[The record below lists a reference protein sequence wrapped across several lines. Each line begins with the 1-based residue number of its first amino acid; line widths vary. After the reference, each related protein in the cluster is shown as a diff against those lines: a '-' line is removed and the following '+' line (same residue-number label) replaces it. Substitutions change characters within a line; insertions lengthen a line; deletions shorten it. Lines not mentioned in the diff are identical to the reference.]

1 MKTVYI
7 ETSIVSYLR
16 SRPSAQV
23 VTVARQVLTRRW
35 WDRERG
41 NYQLITSQY
50 VLDEAGRGNQDLA
63 ADRVANLHGI
73 PLLDLPPD
81 IPELA
86 SRLLSS
92 AVLPPNARLDAL
104 HICASAFHGLDYL
117 LTWNCSHIANARLLP
132 RVRDVLLDL
141 GYLLPTVCTPEE
153 MLDDEEDIE

>member
-1 MKTVYI
+1 MKTVYV

-23 VTVARQVLTRRW
+23 VTVARQVLTRQW
-35 WDRERG
+35 WDYERG

-63 ADRVANLHGI
+63 ADRLAHLHGI
-73 PLLDLPPD
+73 PLLDLPAD

-86 SRLLSS
+86 NQLLSS

-132 RVRDVLLDL
+132 RVREVLKDL

-153 MLDDEEDIE
+153 MLDDEEEIE

>member
-50 VLDEAGRGNQDLA
+50 VLDEAGRGNEDLA
-63 ADRVANLHGI
+63 ADRLANLHGI
-73 PLLDLPPD
+73 PLLDLPAE

-86 SRLLSS
+86 SRLVSS
-92 AVLPPNARLDAL
+92 AVLPPTARLDAL

-132 RVRDVLLDL
+132 RVRDVLQDL